1 MKKIIYFVS
10 EDWVFLNH
18 RFDLARKVN
27 SSGFKLSLITK
38 VSNFKKEIEKKKI
51 KVINLKT
58 ERGSLNIRK
67 SIKDI
72 YKIFKIYKE
81 IKPDI
86 VHHFGIRQIVHGNI
100 ASKLAK
106 IKKSYNSI
114 TGLGSVFVSGNILL
128 KVFILVVL
136 KFALLVK
143 KSYVLVQNQDDFNF
157 FKKNKLSNKNIF
169 LLPGSGVDT
178 NKFIKTKE
186 PKGKIIFLFASRI
199 LKDKGIVELIE
210 ATKKLKSQK
219 KKFEVFIAGSPDY
232 QNKSTISHEQLK
244 NWESLNYI
252 KYLGQV
258 EDMAELY
265 KKIHVGILPSYR
277 EGLPKGLLEAA
288 SCGKPIITTDVPG
301 CREIV
306 KNEINGL
313 LVPPKDSHELM
324 KAMKKLILNKSLRI
338 SMGKKGR
345 ETIKK
350 KFSNLKASK
359 DLIDLYKNGILN

>member
-1 MKKIIYFVS
+1 
-10 EDWVFLNH
+10 
-18 RFDLARKVN
+18 
-27 SSGFKLSLITK
+27 
-38 VSNFKKEIEKKKI
+38 
-51 KVINLKT
+51 
-58 ERGSLNIRK
+58 
-67 SIKDI
+67 
-72 YKIFKIYKE
+72 
-81 IKPDI
+81 
-86 VHHFGIRQIVHGNI
+86 
-100 ASKLAK
+100 
-106 IKKSYNSI
+106 
-114 TGLGSVFVSGNILL
+114 
-128 KVFILVVL
+128 
-136 KFALLVK
+136 
-143 KSYVLVQNQDDFNF
+143 
-157 FKKNKLSNKNIF
+157 
-169 LLPGSGVDT
+169 
-178 NKFIKTKE
+178 
-186 PKGKIIFLFASRI
+186 
-199 LKDKGIVELIE
+199 LIE